1 HHHDQGP
8 DYRDYPLHHAPPSID
23 LPVVSTAGVLIIAPG
38 TGSVVGNPYA
48 QKSRRPA
55 MSDSQSVRA
64 RPVRR
69 QQSRRQWSRLAV
81 VFTTMVILFGVPWW
95 TLLAAGTGWPD
106 GVVVA
111 GSLVFVTAFVAL
123 PAMMMWGH
131 GRRHR
136 DWAAT
141 IGDMLLG
148 VVWVLFVWSV
158 LAQLLR
164 L

>member
-1 HHHDQGP
+1 
-8 DYRDYPLHHAPPSID
+8 
-23 LPVVSTAGVLIIAPG
+23 
-38 TGSVVGNPYA
+38 
-48 QKSRRPA
+48 

-141 IGDMLLG
+141 IGDALLG
-148 VVWVLFVWSV
+148 AVWVLFVNVTSPTCGAPPNPM
-158 LAQLLR
+158 LPSTP
-164 L
+164 